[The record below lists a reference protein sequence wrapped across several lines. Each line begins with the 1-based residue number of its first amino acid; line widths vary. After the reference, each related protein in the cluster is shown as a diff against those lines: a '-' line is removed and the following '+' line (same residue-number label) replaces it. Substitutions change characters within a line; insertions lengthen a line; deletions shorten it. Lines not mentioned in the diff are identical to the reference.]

1 MATMLRSIQ
10 KGGAFLQQQT
20 FFIIT
25 QDKTKYSTFFQ
36 RLHRL
41 LLSRLLISKKPSSA
55 NGRLKYERAAKR
67 DVFIK
72 TGYYDTMNA

>member
-1 MATMLRSIQ
+1 MATMIRRSIQ

-41 LLSRLLISKKPSSA
+41 LLSRLLISFFRKPSSE
-55 NGRLKYERAAKR
+55 NGRLKYEKGRKG
-67 DVFIK
+67 VHS
-72 TGYYDTMNA
+72 